1 MALSKVLVPMPSSLS
16 RVYPSP
22 SIILWFVLSVK
33 IHMHTHTYT
42 QKKKKK
48 RERRLKLD
56 MCHINTGLIIYITN
70 LNNLC
75 KNNGYAFSTY
85 ERKRKAKELKKR
97 ETTVK

>member
-48 RERRLKLD
+48 
-56 MCHINTGLIIYITN
+56 
-70 LNNLC
+70 
-75 KNNGYAFSTY
+75 
-85 ERKRKAKELKKR
+85 KR
-97 ETTVK
+97 EEAEIRHVPYKYGAYYLHY